1 MTRPDSVLVTRR
13 PPPVIK
19 ARIAVCLTFLAN
31 GLGFSNLVPR
41 YPEVL
46 AHLGIDKAAFGQ
58 AVMFSAIGAILAG
71 PAASWCIARF
81 TSARV
86 ASVGMIVLGLGLL
99 GAGLAGSWAVFA
111 LCMAWVGGTDAV
123 VDVAQNAH
131 GLRVERR
138 WGSSIITSFHAA
150 WSLGAVLGAAMGQAV
165 AGAGVPIGLH
175 MAGVLVLLTVVCA
188 AALPWTIPGPD
199 SRDRAGTVR
208 EPDPAGPVGAR
219 SARPGDRYPRPLAV
233 GVVIVLGLMCAA
245 AMFPEDVA
253 GNWSS
258 LLLAERG
265 AAPGA
270 MGMGMVCLQTIMI
283 LGRLVGDA
291 VVDRLGAR
299 AVIGGGGALVV
310 AGMALALVTSGV
322 PGTLAGMGVAGAG
335 CAVAV
340 PVAYAAADDVPGLRP
355 GRGLTIV
362 SWLSRLIMVICP
374 PIVGRL
380 ADAHGTRAALVY
392 GLLGGAVLLV
402 SWPVLRG
409 AGRAR
414 AHAGEGALS

>member
-1 MTRPDSVLVTRR
+1 MTRPDSAPVTGR
-13 PPPVIK
+13 PSPVIK

-46 AHLGIDKAAFGQ
+46 AHLGIDKAAFG
-58 AVMFSAIGAILAG
+58 
-71 PAASWCIARF
+71 IARF

-86 ASVGMIVLGLGLL
+86 ASVGMMVLGLGLL

-208 EPDPAGPVGAR
+208 EPDPAGPVGVR

-283 LGRLVGDA
+283 FGRLVGDA
-291 VVDRLGAR
+291 VVDRLGAYR
-299 AVIGGGGALVV
+299 TGCEGGGGALVV

-392 GLLGGAVLLV
+392 GLLGGVVLLV